1 VGVSVLGQAQGVSA
15 RWLMKRFSLSLIGV
29 LLLSLLVSSCGK
41 RPERLHLA
49 FVTNNYLD
57 FWRIAKAGCEEAR
70 MEFEDVDVDFRVPVT
85 GSLDEQRQIMNELI
99 VVGVDGIAVSPVDP
113 NMQTAFLNEVA
124 SQTLLV
130 CQDSDAPASNRV
142 CYIGTDNVEAG
153 MEVGRLLLEA
163 LPEGGEVMVFVGTMA
178 AQNAVARYDGIL
190 KAVEG
195 TEVKV
200 LGVMEDQMDPVRA
213 RNNAVSALNSHTG
226 IDCLVGLW
234 SYNGPALLRAVS
246 SEGKVGKVKIICFDE
261 DEQTLKGVAE
271 GSIYATV
278 VQQPFEFGRQSVS
291 RMRAYL
297 KGDLDALGGDRIIIP
312 TLVIKQHN
320 VEQYRTRLEKMLS
333 Q

>member
-1 VGVSVLGQAQGVSA
+1 
-15 RWLMKRFSLSLIGV
+15 M
-29 LLLSLLVSSCGK
+29 
-41 RPERLHLA
+41 
-49 FVTNNYLD
+49 
-57 FWRIAKAGCEEAR
+57 
-70 MEFEDVDVDFRVPVT
+70 DVDFRVPVT

-213 RNNAVSALNSHTG
+213 RNNAVSALNSHAG

-261 DEQTLKGVAE
+261 DEQTLQGVAE